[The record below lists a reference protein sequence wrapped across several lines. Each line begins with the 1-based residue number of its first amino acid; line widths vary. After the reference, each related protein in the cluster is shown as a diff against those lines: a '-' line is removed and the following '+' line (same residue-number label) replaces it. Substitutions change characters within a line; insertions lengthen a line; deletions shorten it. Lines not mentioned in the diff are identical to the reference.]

1 MNRRFLSSIIQEHLL
16 RPVVLGEAE
25 AQSSVVVA
33 NEVQHNAE
41 EEAPFN
47 ELAKV
52 EVPLKQATN
61 TMTTVVG
68 GVAEGVGLD
77 GRIMINRS
85 ETEILQST
93 SDLSGQ

>member
-1 MNRRFLSSIIQEHLL
+1 MNHRFLSSIIPEHLL
-16 RPVVLGEAE
+16 RPVASGEAE
-25 AQSSVVVA
+25 VQSSVVVA

-41 EEAPFN
+41 DEAPFN

-52 EVPLKQATN
+52 GVPLKQAIN

-68 GVAEGVGLD
+68 EVAGGVGLD
-77 GRIMINRS
+77 GRTMISHS

-93 SDLSGQ
+93 FDLSGQ

>member
-1 MNRRFLSSIIQEHLL
+1 M
-16 RPVVLGEAE
+16 VLGEVE

-33 NEVQHNAE
+33 NEVQHNVE

-52 EVPLKQATN
+52 EVLLRQATS
-61 TMTTVVG
+61 TMTTVVD
-68 GVAEGVGLD
+68 GVAEGVVSD
-77 GRIMINRS
+77 GKTMTNHS

-93 SDLSGQ
+93 SDLSGR